1 MQAISTKKIYI
12 LYYSYFQTHTISFM
26 KFLLTNEHLE
36 SQISKIK
43 QRIRLSM
50 NGVAADSMRQHG
62 LIYKKNYGV
71 AIPHLRKMATEL
83 PKDHDLAKRL
93 WLLKVRETM
102 ILATLI
108 QPAGTIS
115 KEQAIEWLKDCTN
128 SELIEQINLNLF
140 RHVEYATELALDCI
154 SSENLYK
161 KISGY
166 TLSLRIAEQLTTIDL
181 WQIAEKAIHDAATED
196 ILLAKSIAGCLARF
210 CRKDTATAKEI
221 FISIQHFNNEDINAK
236 ILIYEAVK
244 HELIFLGILDENF

>member
-1 MQAISTKKIYI
+1 
-12 LYYSYFQTHTISFM
+12 
-26 KFLLTNEHLE
+26 
-36 SQISKIK
+36 
-43 QRIRLSM
+43 M

-71 AIPHLRKMATEL
+71 AIPRLREMAAEL

-93 WLLKVRETM
+93 WLLKIRETM

-108 QPAGTIS
+108 QPAGTFS
-115 KEQAIEWLKDCTN
+115 KEQAIEWLNDCTN
-128 SELIEQINLNLF
+128 PELTEQINLNLF
-140 RHVEYATELALDCI
+140 RHLEYAAELTLECI
-154 SSENLYK
+154 TSENLNQ

-166 TLSLRIAEQLTTIDL
+166 TLALRIAEQLTTIDL
-181 WQIAEKAIHDAATED
+181 RQITEKAIHDAATED

-210 CRKDTATAKEI
+210 CRKDTATAKKI
-221 FISIQHFNNEDINAK
+221 FGSIQHFNNKDINAK